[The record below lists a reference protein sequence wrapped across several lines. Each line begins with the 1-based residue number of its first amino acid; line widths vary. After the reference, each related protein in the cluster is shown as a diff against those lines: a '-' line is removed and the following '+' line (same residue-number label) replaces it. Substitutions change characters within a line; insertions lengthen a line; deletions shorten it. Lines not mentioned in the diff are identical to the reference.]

1 MAEAVDVVVEDKIVK
16 IKLKKFLIPVFVL
29 IFLVVIILT
38 KGFGLFRSSQDN
50 IVDNIEDED
59 VVGVDDF
66 MTISLSDITDNARW
80 YEYDLGSS
88 KIKFFAVK
96 ATDGTIKTGFDA
108 CDVCYTEKKGYRQ
121 EGDYMVCKNC
131 GNRYPIDGLG
141 TENKTPG
148 GCWPGYLSNV
158 IEGDNILIK
167 KSDLESN
174 QWRTL

>member
-1 MAEAVDVVVEDKIVK
+1 MKNKKI
-16 IKLKKFLIPVFVL
+16 LIL
-29 IFLVVIILT
+29 ALCLFLVIAFFT
-38 KGFGLFRSSQDN
+38 KGFGLFKSNPNDQTPT
-50 IVDNIEDED
+50 
-59 VVGVDDF
+59 GPDDF
-66 MTISLSDITDNARW
+66 VSIPLSDITDNARW

-96 ATDGTIKTGFDA
+96 ASDGTVKTGFDA
-108 CDVCYTEKKGYRQ
+108 CDVCYTEKKGYGQ
-121 EGDYMVCKNC
+121 EGDYMVCNNC

-148 GCWPGYLSNV
+148 GCWPGYLPNV

-174 QWRTL
+174 QWRVS